1 MIMLKKSESG
11 PYPNHLKRF
20 PLFNRYLQRVNS
32 MWFVPESNIRDTRIM
47 EMTANLRYTWSTNSS
62 SQYYRKYI
70 KNGLEKIHT
79 NERV

>member
-20 PLFNRYLQRVNS
+20 PLFNHYPQRVNS
-32 MWFVPESNIRDTRIM
+32 MWFVPESNIRDTKIM
-47 EMTANLRYTWSTNSS
+47 EMTASS
-62 SQYYRKYI
+62 PSQHYRKYI
-70 KNGLEKIHT
+70 ENGFEKMHT